1 MKYKAIIFDMDGTI
15 IDTEHIWKQATK
27 ELIQTRNIDV
37 HPEIAEYIETQTH
50 GLAAH
55 KSCALIKEALKLP
68 EPVEFLV
75 KEKTKR
81 ALELYREQ
89 LRFINGFSEFHK
101 MLHPLNLKSGV
112 ATNADNETIDVTNS
126 VLNLTNYFGKH
137 IYGIECVNFICKPD
151 PAIYLHAAEQLQV
164 NPAECM
170 AIEDS
175 AHGVHAAKKAGMFC
189 IGINTAGKKE
199 NLKQADLIVDS
210 YQEIA
215 LPILIK
221 K

>member
-15 IDTEHIWKQATK
+15 IDTEHIWKQATQ
-27 ELIQTRNIDV
+27 ELVQSRSIEMP
-37 HPEIAEYIETQTH
+37 PEVAEFIEKQTH

-55 KSCALIKEALKLP
+55 KSCALIKETLNLP

-75 KEKTKR
+75 QEKTKR
-81 ALELYREQ
+81 ALELYRQQ
-89 LRFINGFSEFHK
+89 LRFIVGFSEFHK
-101 MLHPLNLKSGV
+101 TLHPFGLKSGV
-112 ATNADNETIDVTNS
+112 ATNADNETIEVTNS
-126 VLNLTNYFGKH
+126 VLNLMQFFGNH

-151 PAIYLHAAEQLQV
+151 PAIYLHAAQQLQV
-164 NPAECM
+164 NPEECI

-175 AHGVHAAKKAGMFC
+175 AHGVHAAKQAGMFC
-189 IGINTAGKKE
+189 IGINTARKKNSLYE
-199 NLKQADLIVDS
+199 ADIIVDS

-215 LPILIK
+215 LLSLLK